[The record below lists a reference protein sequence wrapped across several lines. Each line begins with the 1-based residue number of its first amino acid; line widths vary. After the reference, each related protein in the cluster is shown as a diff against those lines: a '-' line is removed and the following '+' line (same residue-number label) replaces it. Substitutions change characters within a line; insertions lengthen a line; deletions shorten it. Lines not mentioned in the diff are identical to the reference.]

1 MRSVSCV
8 VAATPSGGIGKD
20 GTLPWSLPSD
30 LKHFARVTS
39 DVPAGAPAGPRN
51 AVVMGRKTWA
61 SIPEK
66 FRPLKGR
73 LNVVLST
80 SADVRAC
87 VWRPRAQN
95 RDVLQR
101 RAR

>member
-1 MRSVSCV
+1 MRSVSCI
-8 VAATPSGGIGKD
+8 VAATPAGGIGKD
-20 GTLPWSLPSD
+20 GTLPWALPAD
-30 LKHFARVTS
+30 LKRFARVTS
-39 DVPAGAPAGPRN
+39 DAPAGARN

-87 VWRPRAQN
+87 VGAAARA
-95 RDVLQR
+95 RARKLAAR
-101 RAR
+101 RARAR